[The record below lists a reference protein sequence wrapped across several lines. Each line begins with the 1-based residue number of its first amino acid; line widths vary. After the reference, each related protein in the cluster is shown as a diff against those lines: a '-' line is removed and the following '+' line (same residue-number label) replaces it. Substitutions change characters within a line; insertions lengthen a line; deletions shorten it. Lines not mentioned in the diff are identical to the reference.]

1 MFGDRNM
8 KLIHA
13 QIAECQKKL
22 DLAKRE
28 LRDAV
33 VDLDA
38 DDESIIDL
46 RKRVGALSKEL
57 RELDFEILRR

>member
-1 MFGDRNM
+1 M

-22 DLAKRE
+22 DIATRE

-33 VDLDA
+33 ADLDA
-38 DDESIIDL
+38 DDEGIIDL
-46 RKRVGALSKEL
+46 RGRLRALSKEL

>member
-1 MFGDRNM
+1 M

-33 VDLDA
+33 TDLDA
-38 DDESIIDL
+38 DDETIVHL
-46 RKRVGALSKEL
+46 RKSVRSLSKEL
-57 RELDFEILRR
+57 LELDFQMLRK

>member
-1 MFGDRNM
+1 M

-22 DLAKRE
+22 DIAKRD

-33 VDLDA
+33 ADLDA
-38 DDESIIDL
+38 DDQSIINL
-46 RKRVGALSKEL
+46 RKHVGALSKEL

>member
-22 DLAKRE
+22 DIAKRE

-33 VDLDA
+33 ADLDR
-38 DDESIIDL
+38 DDQSIIDL
-46 RKRVGALSKEL
+46 RKRLGALSKEL